1 MYHVGSLLQHY
12 VPLSKSDLS
21 SLTDNRESHGFGNF
35 SRLTAGR
42 HNAHGY
48 CKDVPQISR
57 IVAHDCTDVNG
68 SRTRLTALVNIITLI
83 ETFK

>member
-1 MYHVGSLLQHY
+1 MVRVHKCVES
-12 VPLSKSDLS
+12 SSDS
-21 SLTDNRESHGFGNF
+21 DSNSDSNHHDSNF

-57 IVAHDCTDVNG
+57 IVAHECTYVNG
-68 SRTRLTALVNIITLI
+68 NKDKVDSSGQHYYID
-83 ETFK
+83 